1 MSTVVSVNFSC
12 KIVLATVVSVIA
24 IRHTSHPSFVL
35 KTKMNV
41 SRDVH
46 RDLASSRGIGFV
58 VDTDMIDPGIHGTAG
73 ISNLVQL
80 DLECVCYVLNMQK
93 YALSKECASRY
104 LRASSKHRI
113 PATVEV
119 VPKQNVNNRVPNVN
133 HRKFLQVVLSRIS
146 GGCRKQRCTAYSPDL
161 LFANLARWYQ
171 RHRGGVEDEILNVI
185 LFCQCSFMAATT
197 SSRTSTTIPPM

>member
-73 ISNLVQL
+73 ILNLVQL

-104 LRASSKHRI
+104 LRASSKRRI

-119 VPKQNVNNRVPNVN
+119 VPKQNVNSRVPNVN

-171 RHRGGVEDEILNVI
+171 RHLVEE
-185 LFCQCSFMAATT
+185 SKMKY
-197 SSRTSTTIPPM
+197 